1 LGFAAAQPAEYAAIG
16 DVVPPESMGRAY
28 AWVSGANMAGF
39 IAGPAIGGLLA
50 VAGRW
55 TVFVATGV
63 ALLAAAA
70 VVAVTL
76 RRSVHAA
83 AGPSASGLDLFGPTR
98 MAAAVRSIATIS
110 IGLGVLIGVY
120 DVIWSLFMRTLNA
133 SDPVIG
139 VSFTLFALPFLIAT
153 PIAGWAADR
162 WDRRWLAVGSVVIG
176 SLIGPWYPLL
186 RNIPVVMVVGAFE
199 ASLWAFTGPAMNAFL
214 MDAVPERRAEAQG
227 VVGTAQSAATALG
240 SLAGGALFGIG
251 VGVPFYV
258 AAAAG
263 VLFALVALPGLRG
276 LGERAPVADERGEE
290 PAGERSEAG

>member
-1 LGFAAAQPAEYAAIG
+1 
-16 DVVPPESMGRAY
+16 MGRAY

-50 VAGRW
+50 VFGRW
-55 TVFVATGV
+55 TVFVATGI
-63 ALLAAAA
+63 ALVAAAG

-76 RRSVHAA
+76 PRSVHAA
-83 AGPSASGLDLFGPTR
+83 TVPSRAGLQLLGRSRT
-98 MAAAVRSIATIS
+98 AAAVRSIAIIS
-110 IGLGVLIGVY
+110 IGLGLLIGIY
-120 DVIWSLFMRTLNA
+120 DVIWSLYMRSLNA

-186 RNIPVVMVVGAFE
+186 KDIPLVMIVGALE

-214 MDAVPERRAEAQG
+214 MDAVPDRRAEAQG
-227 VVGTAQSAATALG
+227 VVGTAQSAATAAG
-240 SLAGGALFGIG
+240 ALAGGALFGIG
-251 VGVPFYV
+251 VGVPFY
-258 AAAAG
+258 AAGAAG
-263 VLFALVALPGLRG
+263 VLFALLAVPGLRA
-276 LGERAPVADERGEE
+276 LGQRAPAPTPTPPE
-290 PAGERSEAG
+290 PVTVP